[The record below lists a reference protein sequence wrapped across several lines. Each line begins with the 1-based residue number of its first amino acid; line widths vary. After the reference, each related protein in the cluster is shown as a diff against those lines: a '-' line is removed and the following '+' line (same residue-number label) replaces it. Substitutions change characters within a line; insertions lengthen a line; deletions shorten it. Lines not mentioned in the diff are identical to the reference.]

1 MASVTVSARS
11 DGAPARAGLSVGFIL
26 TNNFTLTA
34 LSSFLDALRL
44 AADDGDGSRPIRCRW
59 TIMGTKPEPVMSSCG
74 VPVARWTGFED
85 PKGFDYIVVVGGLL
99 NRGPQLDAEA
109 VAYLRRADEAG
120 VTLVGV
126 CTGSFVLSRVGLMK
140 GRRCCVSWYHYRDF
154 VEEFPDLTPVADQLY
169 AVDRDRITCSG
180 GSGVVDLAAYLIE
193 RHLGRAAAQKSMHIM
208 QIERARPASEPQP
221 QPAVAAVAG
230 ETGRGEITDERV
242 RRAALL
248 MEQHLNDPLAIE
260 EIARRLNVSSR
271 QFERLFH
278 ASTGMSPAAFYRA
291 LRLRYGLWMLKNSSR
306 SVTAIAL
313 EAGFADCAHFSRQFR
328 DFYGF
333 SPSDAR
339 QPGGGGVETPPVE
352 ALWLARDVLPPD
364 RRLFD

>member
-1 MASVTVSARS
+1 MATVSACP
-11 DGAPARAGLSVGFIL
+11 DAKAGLSVGFIL

-59 TIMGTKPEPVMSSCG
+59 TIMGAKPEPVPSSCG

-85 PKGFDYIVVVGGLL
+85 PRGFDYIVVVGGLL
-99 NRGPQLDAEA
+99 HRGPQLDAEA
-109 VAYLRRADEAG
+109 VAYLHRAAAAG
-120 VTLVGV
+120 VALVGV

-154 VEEFPDLTPVADQLY
+154 VEEFPDLIPVADQLY
-169 AVDRDRITCSG
+169 VVDRDRITCSG
-180 GSGVVDLAAYLIE
+180 GSGVVDLAAFLIE
-193 RHLGRAAAQKSMHIM
+193 RHLGRASAQKAMHILL
-208 QIERARPASEPQP
+208 IDKARPPSQPQP
-221 QPAVAAVAG
+221 QPAV
-230 ETGRGEITDERV
+230 TGEIGGNDRV

-248 MEQHLNDPLAIE
+248 MEQHLNDPLPIE
-260 EIARRLNVSSR
+260 EIARRLNVSTR
-271 QFERLFH
+271 QFERLFQ
-278 ASTGMSPAAFYRA
+278 ASTGMSPTAFYRA
-291 LRLRYGLWMLKNSSR
+291 LRLRYGLWMLKNSRR

-333 SPSDAR
+333 TPSDAR
-339 QPGGGGVETPPVE
+339 AGEAPAVTEEMPLEAPIE